1 MSMKKL
7 YYILSLL
14 LIASISF
21 TAFASND
28 SDNKSVETEVNEEAN
43 SVKVYPNPFISSLN
57 LELDWINIETTTV
70 RIFNIIGKQIYSE
83 TIEAGVIKINID
95 TNSFEKG
102 IYFVEIING
111 NQIDTQRVIK
121 R

>member
-1 MSMKKL
+1 M
-7 YYILSLL
+7 
-14 LIASISF
+14 IASISF

-28 SDNKSVETEVNEEAN
+28 SDKKSAESKVNGEAN

-57 LELDWINIETTTV
+57 LELDWINDEITTV

-83 TIEAGVIKINID
+83 TIEPGVIKINID
-95 TNSFEKG
+95 TNTLEKG